1 MKKRILSVMLA
12 LCLTVGLLSSTA
24 LAGGASYDYV
34 FDGNGVRENVE
45 HSDVYRGGGTVI
57 DSEGEGWVWDKNT
70 RTLTLSG
77 ANFTKSHGWMAIL
90 FCGDATI
97 YLTEGSKNLVSAS
110 HASDAGA
117 GIYCDGNLMVDG
129 KGSLELKWTADVS
142 GTCELSSDKS
152 LSIKNGTISA
162 TSLTGGNQINISGGN
177 VNVDSVCYGISLVNQ
192 LPGTRDGAVNLSVS
206 GGNVGVSRVRVD
218 TTSVSGGTLTAENL
232 FGNLYITGGT
242 VSVTNRLMLYQSSLS
257 IKNGSLSIVNED
269 GMSISADSIEI
280 DNANVSSNVSL
291 SVETD
296 DERLT
301 APVAQRITLKNVVG
315 GKISE
320 YLDNFIANT
329 QGNLSPLNI
338 TALYPTELR
347 GPQENPIPTSGN
359 SDTNTRDEY
368 IYNTP
373 EPGTDFVL
381 PSEWLDDVTNTDSA
395 VKTVQNLV
403 NKMTDEQ
410 KTSPTCIDL
419 ATLFAETAAAKA
431 VSSAIKE
438 NDVLINASSITEL
451 GNIASRTIAAVETT
465 LESGGV
471 TTARYLSTTVTLVTD
486 ETDITV
492 RIDPDVLTTEVDK
505 VRVETPAYALTFKLS
520 DLAPDLTQTLTF
532 SAKSAVA
539 GSTAPSP
546 ASAAVST
553 FSNNADGQTVASI
566 TKSILA
572 NAAVPA
578 VEISMTGGK
587 TTNSITVSL
596 PSDSGDTTYQ
606 AVASADGTAT
616 ASKYNPA
623 TTQMDGKVN
632 MSGKYTVMTNEK
644 DFTDIS
650 NKSKEMQDAIRYLAS
665 KGIISGTTATTF
677 NPDGSINRAEI
688 ATLLVKALGKLD
700 TSATTS
706 FSDVVKSNWYYS
718 AAASSQKHGLI
729 NGFEDN
735 TFRGT
740 TSINKVQ
747 IVAVSSRVL
756 TSEMNYKAPSN
767 PSAYLSKY
775 NDTVADW
782 AQSEVALATR
792 ENLVVY
798 RTDGT
803 FSGDKSMTRGD
814 AAIIIYRLFQRIW

>member
-1 MKKRILSVMLA
+1 MKKSILSVMLA
-12 LCLTVGLLSSTA
+12 LCLAIGLLPNTA
-24 LAGGASYDYV
+24 LAGGAWYDYV

-45 HSDVYRGGGTVI
+45 HIDVYRGGGTVI
-57 DSEGEGWVWDKNT
+57 DSKGEGWVWDKNT

-77 ANFTKSHGWMAIL
+77 ANFTKDHGWMSVL
-90 FCGDATI
+90 LCGDATI
-97 YLTEGSKNLVSAS
+97 YLTEGSKNLVSAFN
-110 HASDAGA
+110 ASNAGA
-117 GIYCDGNLMVDG
+117 GIYCDGNLTIDG

-162 TSLTGGNQINISGGN
+162 TSLAGGNQINISGGS
-177 VNVDSVCYGISLVNQ
+177 VNVDSICYGISYVNW
-192 LPGTRDGAVNLSVS
+192 LPGTSDGEVELSVS
-206 GGNVGVSRVRVD
+206 DGNIEVSRVRVD

-269 GMSISADSIEI
+269 GMSIRADSIEI

-291 SVETD
+291 GVDLRGEGITD
-296 DERLT
+296 T
-301 APVAQRITLKNVVG
+301 SPQRITMKNVTG
-315 GKISE
+315 GEIKVSNSTSHV
-320 YLDNFIANT
+320 DST
-329 QGNLSPLNI
+329 QYHWEDIVNDQGKSSPLNI
-338 TALYPTELR
+338 VALYP
-347 GPQENPIPTSGN
+347 GKIDVP
-359 SDTNTRDEY
+359 DEY
-368 IYNTP
+368 IYN
-373 EPGTDFVL
+373 EFDSGADFTL
-381 PSEWLDDVTNTDSA
+381 PAEWLDDVTDTDSA
-395 VKTVQNLV
+395 VETVQNLV
-403 NKMTDEQ
+403 NIMTDEQ
-410 KTSPTCIDL
+410 KTSPICADL

-431 VSSAIKE
+431 
-438 NDVLINASSITEL
+438 ASRILQDSDISVTTSEIAEL
-451 GNIASRTIAAVETT
+451 DMIASEASTAVEAV

-505 VRVETPAYALTFKLS
+505 VRVETPSYALTFKLS
-520 DLAPDLTQTLTF
+520 DLAPDLTQPLTF
-532 SAKSAVA
+532 TAKSSAA
-539 GSTAPSP
+539 GSTTPSTV
-546 ASAAVST
+546 VSS
-553 FSNNADGQTVASI
+553 FSSNADGQALTTISMSI
-566 TKSILA
+566 VS
-572 NAAVPA
+572 NAAALA
-578 VEISMTGGK
+578 VEIGMTGGK

-596 PSDSGDTTYQ
+596 PSDSGDKTYQ

-718 AAASSQKHGLI
+718 AAASSQKHGLV

-740 TSINKVQ
+740 TNINKVQ

-775 NDTVADW
+775 KDTVANW

-803 FSGDKSMTRGD
+803 FSGDKNMTRGD